1 MPKKHIFP
9 VIILGSLIL
18 SSIYLLSKPQVSQRA
33 QLGQEPHA
41 GRNIY
46 KKDYQFTEDWF
57 TAHTRVWEQLLS
69 EQKGKSDV
77 RYLEIGVFEG
87 RSVLWM
93 LENILTHPSAKL
105 TAVDLFP
112 DDLQERFVGNIDK
125 SGVRDKVE
133 IFKGKS
139 QEQLRQLP
147 LESYDI
153 IYIDGSHRAKH
164 VFLDAALSWDLLKYG
179 GLLIFDDY
187 LWNVKLPADLLPKG
201 PIDMFLMAF
210 GDELELLHKGY
221 QVFVRKAKRSC
232 ERYICSTI
240 GQYGY
245 VWTERSLYELSTDKP
260 VHLAEEERVG
270 LEQFLTSYVDYRL
283 NRGDL
288 AERVKRNDVMRKL
301 QNRLALFP
309 QPKQQG
315 E

>member
-1 MPKKHIFP
+1 MPKKH
-9 VIILGSLIL
+9 VLTAILLGIVIL
-18 SSIYLLSKPQVSQRA
+18 SSIWLISKPQVSQRPQLA
-33 QLGQEPHA
+33 QQPRTD
-41 GRNIY
+41 RNIY

-57 TAHTRVWEQLLS
+57 TPHIRTWEQLLS
-69 EQKGKSDV
+69 EFKGKSNV

-93 LENILTHPSAKL
+93 LENILTHP
-105 TAVDLFP
+105 TARLAALDLFP
-112 DDLQERFVGNIDK
+112 DGLQERFVSNLDK

-164 VFLDAALSWDLLKYG
+164 VFLDAALSWDLLRDG

-187 LWNVKLPADLLPKG
+187 LWNVKLPADLIPKG

-210 GDELELLHKGY
+210 GDELELIQKGY
-221 QVFVRKAKRSC
+221 QVFVRKAKQSC
-232 ERYICSTI
+232 ERYMCSTV

-245 VWTERSLYELSTDKP
+245 VWTERSLYELSTDKH
-260 VHLAEEERVG
+260 VHLAEPERAA
-270 LEQFLTSYVDYRL
+270 LEQFLISYVDLRL
-283 NRGDL
+283 NRGEL
-288 AERVKRNDVMRKL
+288 IERVKRNKTMREI
-301 QNRLALFP
+301 QSRLGLFP
-309 QPKQQG
+309 QPK

>member
-1 MPKKHIFP
+1 MTKKH
-9 VIILGSLIL
+9 VLTAILLGIVIL
-18 SSIYLLSKPQVSQRA
+18 SSIYVIAKPQVSQRPQLA
-33 QLGQEPHA
+33 QQPRA
-41 GRNIY
+41 DRNTY

-57 TAHTRVWEQLLS
+57 TPHIRTWEQLLS
-69 EQKGKSDV
+69 DFKDKSDV

-93 LENILTHPSAKL
+93 LENILTHPTARL

-112 DDLQERFVGNIDK
+112 DGLQERFVSNLDK
-125 SGVRDKVE
+125 LGVRHKVE

-164 VFLDAALSWDLLKYG
+164 VFLDAALSWDLLKDG

-187 LWNVKLPADLLPKG
+187 LWNVKLPADLIPKG

-210 GDELELLHKGY
+210 GDELELIHKGY
-221 QVFVRKAKRSC
+221 QLFVRKANRSC
-232 ERYICSTI
+232 ERYICSTV

-245 VWTERSLYELSTDKP
+245 VWIERSLYELSTGKP
-260 VHLAEEERVG
+260 VDLAEDERVA
-270 LEQFLTSYVDYRL
+270 LEQFLGSYVDYRL

-288 AERVKRNDVMRKL
+288 AERVNRNDLMRKL

-309 QPKQQG
+309 QPKW
-315 E
+315 